1 MVRKRSEWPSVDEL
15 VLCTVKEVFDQG
27 AFVTLDEYG
36 GKEGMVHIS
45 EVASGW
51 IKNIRDHVREGQK
64 VVCRVLT
71 VHPERNVVD
80 LSIRRVKDS
89 ERRWKVERFKLEQ
102 RAEKLLELAA
112 KRMKKSLDRAY
123 EEVGYALQ
131 ERFGDLYAAFE
142 AAAQDPKALEE
153 ALKRKKRWA
162 KVLTE
167 LASTLIKTPTYRI
180 TGELKLTISAPN
192 GVEILKSAMLKARN
206 DYSKEGVKVDFYT
219 VGSPRYRIEVSAP
232 SYKEAEIIMRQAAER
247 VIAEIEEAGGEGE
260 FRREIE

>member
-1 MVRKRSEWPSVDEL
+1 MVKRKSEWPSVDEL
-15 VLCTVKEVFDQG
+15 VLCTVKQIFDQG
-27 AFVTLDEYG
+27 VFVSLDEYG

-71 VHPERNVVD
+71 VHPERHIVD

-89 ERRWKVERFKLEQ
+89 ERRWKTERFKLEQ

-112 KRMKKSLDRAY
+112 QKLKRNLDQAY

-131 ERFGDLYAAFE
+131 EKFGDLYAAFE
-142 AAAQDPKALEE
+142 AAARDPSSLEVVV
-153 ALKRKKRWA
+153 KKKRWL

-167 LASTLIKTPTYRI
+167 LASTLVETPTYRI
-180 TGELKLTISAPN
+180 VGELKLTCPAPD
-192 GVEILKSAMLKARN
+192 GIEVIKSSLIKAKNEFSSR
-206 DYSKEGVKVDFYT
+206 DGKVDFYT
-219 VGSPRYRIEVSAP
+219 VGAPRYRIEVSAP
-232 SYKEAEIIMRQAAER
+232 SYK
-247 VIAEIEEAGGEGE
+247 IAESLMKNAADRIIRGIEKKGGKGE
-260 FRREIE
+260 FQRDVE

>member
-1 MVRKRSEWPSVDEL
+1 MDEL

-71 VHPERNVVD
+71 VHPERNIVD

-112 KRMKKSLDRAY
+112 KKMKKSLDKAY
-123 EEVGYALQ
+123 EEVGFLLQ
-131 ERFGDLYAAFE
+131 DEFGDLYAAFE
-142 AAAQDPKALEE
+142 AAAQDPKALEKV
-153 ALKRKKRWA
+153 LGKKKKWS

-167 LASTLIKTPTYRI
+167 LASSLVKTPIYKI
-180 TGELKLTISAPN
+180 VGELTLTVPAPN
-192 GVEILKSAMLKARN
+192 GVDILRDAFLTTRKTCTKG
-206 DYSKEGVKVDFYT
+206 DVKVDFYT
-219 VGSPRYRIEVSAP
+219 VGAPRYRIEVSAP
-232 SYKEAEIIMRQAAER
+232 SYKEAENIMRQAVES
-247 VIAEIEEAGGEGE
+247 VISKIESAGGRGE
-260 FRREIE
+260 FQRETK